1 MNFAFGRSSTHS
13 LDLSLTTLRLKVQ
26 FSEADCFKQ
35 IVLKSLRT
43 NIKKVTVGTDLK
55 SVSVVLWQG

>member
-1 MNFAFGRSSTHS
+1 MNFAFGITSTYP
-13 LDLSLTTLRLKVQ
+13 LDLSLTTLRLKIQ

-35 IVLKSLRT
+35 IVLKRL
-43 NIKKVTVGTDLK
+43 VTVGTDLK